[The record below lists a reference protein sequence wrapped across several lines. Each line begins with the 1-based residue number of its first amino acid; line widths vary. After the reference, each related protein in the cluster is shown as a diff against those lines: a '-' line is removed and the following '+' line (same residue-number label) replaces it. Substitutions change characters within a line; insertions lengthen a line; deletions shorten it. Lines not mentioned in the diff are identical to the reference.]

1 MDPTG
6 KSISNIQLY
15 ILVDSNKCDL
25 LSPLM
30 VLVNDW
36 VFVLMLAPFLL
47 KLVNCPGMEHYVRC
61 IHVLQGTQCAM
72 CLRLALFLFEYQF
85 AKKGSSNASC
95 GFMAGN
101 WSAHEPHGVARAWYV
116 GTISC
121 VYELAGL
128 YPCAHVCRHWI
139 LRDALNRLFCG
150 MERSGRYL
158 WHGSD
163 VTKTSASTLCDL
175 VRSRCESSCLL
186 LRSREAAEDIY
197 QHGMRFLRVH
207 KLLTSLAQRSGCRD
221 SVDYADLEIPCTDL
235 AGTI

>member
-1 MDPTG
+1 MSG
-6 KSISNIQLY
+6 AYMSCKGHNARCVCAWLSSCLNISLQKRVPPMR
-15 ILVDSNKCDL
+15 LVGSWL
-25 LSPLM
+25 ETEVLM
-30 VLVNDW
+30 NHTEWPEHD
-36 VFVLMLAPFLL
+36 MLAPSAVCMNL
-47 KLVNCPGMEHYVRC
+47 
-61 IHVLQGTQCAM
+61 
-72 CLRLALFLFEYQF
+72 
-85 AKKGSSNASC
+85 GS
-95 GFMAGN
+95 
-101 WSAHEPHGVARAWYV
+101 
-116 GTISC
+116 ISFWWQ

>member
-61 IHVLQGTQCAM
+61 IHVLQGTQCAI

-121 VYELAGL
+121 VYEPWINIFLVTSL
-128 YPCAHVCRHWI
+128 WTRWFISLCPCVPSLDSEGCTQSA
-139 LRDALNRLFCG
+139 F
-150 MERSGRYL
+150 L
-158 WHGSD
+158 WHGAIWEVPVAWLWCDKNKCQYSVWSRK
-163 VTKTSASTLCDL
+163 VT
-175 VRSRCESSCLL
+175 
-186 LRSREAAEDIY
+186 LRI
-197 QHGMRFLRVH
+197 
-207 KLLTSLAQRSGCRD
+207 
-221 SVDYADLEIPCTDL
+221 
-235 AGTI
+235 